1 LVPSTETRERSQ
13 FLQEPSVINA
23 STPSRP

>member
-1 LVPSTETRERSQ
+1 LVPSTGTWERSQ
-13 FLQEPSVINA
+13 FLQEPSGINA